1 MLSTKEIA
9 DGLVAGESAAVSGLY
24 REYGRMVYSVA
35 HRTLGRAD
43 LAEDATQ
50 ETMVRAW
57 RAARRIDHS
66 RPLAPWLATIAHRVA
81 IDISRRETVRA
92 TVPLEETHP
101 STVDYHERAA
111 TAAAVHAAVDALDD
125 DQAELA
131 RLHHFEGLTY
141 AEVAERTNTPLGT
154 VKSRSFRMHQQLVA
168 LLADS
173 LA

>member
-1 MLSTKEIA
+1 MLSTEELAI
-9 DGLVAGESAAVSGLY
+9 GLQAGESAVVSGLY

-50 ETMVRAW
+50 ETMLRAW
-57 RAARRIDHS
+57 RAADRIDRT
-66 RPLAPWLATIAHRVA
+66 RPIAPWLATIARRVA
-81 IDISRRETVRA
+81 IDISRRESVRA

-101 STVDYHERAA
+101 ATVDYHDRAA
-111 TAAAVHAAVDALDD
+111 TAAAVHAAVACLDD
-125 DQAELA
+125 EQAELA

-154 VKSRSFRMHQQLVA
+154 VKSRSFRMHQQLCA